1 MEINNENGKF
11 SIELDGNKLTIN
23 AWNGETKT
31 YPLSKLPASAVGD
44 CIQWMDVDEIKILR
58 KMIGDQKTRSA
69 INWAIKWRT
78 IEKSDAEDFLNV
90 LAAAALGSIKSEK
103 KAASSRENG
112 KLGGR
117 PRTINYSEAKHD
129 GVTLYRRSLP
139 GSRPETVVIM
149 PTGYIRLIDIA
160 PSPDM
165 PIIRDIPAGTKTGT
179 WELK

>member
-117 PRTINYSEAKHD
+117 PKIKQ
-129 GVTLYRRSLP
+129 
-139 GSRPETVVIM
+139 
-149 PTGYIRLIDIA
+149 
-160 PSPDM
+160 
-165 PIIRDIPAGTKTGT
+165 
-179 WELK
+179 